1 MLPRTLNPKRTSKPR
16 HAKPSKTAPVLAA
29 GGMTATFGAALS
41 APAGAATA
49 DDFARLRQCE
59 SGGNY
64 ATNTGNG
71 YYGAYQFDLRTWHGL
86 GYSGRPDEASA
97 GTQDTAARTLQSQ
110 RGWSPWP
117 SCARKLGLGRSDEPS
132 RASRSRH
139 VVVAKAQRSAPQPH
153 FTGVMTTAISHTEYE
168 NVRSWQRRM
177 AKRGWDI
184 TVDGRF
190 GPQSAH
196 VAARFAA
203 EKKLSTKPGTVDH
216 ELWTAAWLMP
226 VT

>member
-1 MLPRTLNPKRTSKPR
+1 VGKGLRE
-16 HAKPSKTAPVLAA
+16 
-29 GGMTATFGAALS
+29 AT
-41 APAGAATA
+41 P
-49 DDFARLRQCE
+49 
-59 SGGNY
+59 
-64 ATNTGNG
+64 
-71 YYGAYQFDLRTWHGL
+71 
-86 GYSGRPDEASA
+86 
-97 GTQDTAARTLQSQ
+97 
-110 RGWSPWP
+110 
-117 SCARKLGLGRSDEPS
+117 
-132 RASRSRH
+132 
-139 VVVAKAQRSAPQPH
+139 PQH
-153 FTGVMTTAISHTEYE
+153 FTGVMTTAIAHTEYE

-203 EKKLSTKPGTVDH
+203 EKKLSTTPGTVDH

>member
-1 MLPRTLNPKRTSKPR
+1 MPLLRAHKPR
-16 HAKPSKTAPVLAA
+16 HAKPSKTAPALAA

-41 APAGAATA
+41 APASAATS
-49 DDFARLRQCE
+49 DDFARLRMCE

-64 ATNTGNG
+64 STNTGNG
-71 YYGAYQFDLRTWHGL
+71 YYGAYQFDQRTWNGL
-86 GYSGRPDEASA
+86 GLTGRPSDAPA
-97 GTQDTAARTLQSQ
+97 ATQDQAAARLQAQ

-117 SCARKLGLGRSDEPS
+117 ACARKLGLGRTEQTARSS
-132 RASRSRH
+132 RARH
-139 VVVAKAQRSAPQPH
+139 VVISKGLRAGAPLPH
-153 FTGVMTTAISHTEYE
+153 YTGVMTTALAHTQYE
-168 NVRSWQRRM
+168 NVRAWQHRM
-177 AKRGWDI
+177 ATRGWDI
-184 TVDGRF
+184 AVDGRF

-216 ELWTAAWLMP
+216 ELWTAAWTLP